1 MFVLLD
7 IYSRRLLKCFLM
19 SQNHEFIK
27 NRSFEIAWAVF
38 RCASLVKQEKLKKEL
53 EDAAIELLS
62 HHSHFSSRENILR
75 RHKKHSL
82 IRGESCW
89 AVEKLTSFIKL
100 SEAIGEIK
108 IINARVLYRELDNIS
123 QVIQKISE
131 ELSQNPEEEIL
142 IENIFSTH
150 LPKSDLT
157 VSEVKASKMPISE
170 QSRQGG
176 IYGARVVKEFGNGS
190 AKLTTSN
197 SAKLTTSSL
206 AKLTTSNLASYSQ
219 DNSAKASSAITKPDD
234 LIKENQE
241 NPSLDS
247 WQDLIFRKIREFGK
261 TSTKEI
267 AGFFPEISERTVRFY
282 LQRLSEIGLIE
293 RIGTSGPGSYY
304 IYKKTAN

>member
-123 QVIQKISE
+123 QAIQKISE
-131 ELSQNPEEEIL
+131 ELSQKPEEEIL

-190 AKLTTSN
+190 AKLTTSS
-197 SAKLTTSSL
+197 SASS
-206 AKLTTSNLASYSQ
+206 SQ

-234 LIKENQE
+234 LIRENQE

-261 TSTKEI
+261 ASTKEI

>member
-1 MFVLLD
+1 
-7 IYSRRLLKCFLM
+7 M

-123 QVIQKISE
+123 QAIQKISE
-131 ELSQNPEEEIL
+131 ELSQKPEEEIL

-190 AKLTTSN
+190 AKLTTSS
-197 SAKLTTSSL
+197 SASS
-206 AKLTTSNLASYSQ
+206 SQ

-234 LIKENQE
+234 LIRENQE

-261 TSTKEI
+261 ASTKEI